1 MFYSRH
7 GKRQNEPELMDD
19 PTCDRETL
27 FRTLRQFERI
37 NLLVTPNRSLA
48 NALIV
53 DDMQNG
59 EPRRLLDVGAG
70 GGDFAR
76 WIVDRAREEGKQLS
90 VVCIDPD
97 RRVCDYCVARCRDY
111 PEIETRCSGF
121 REVDERFDYVFSNHV
136 LHHLSEAETLALL
149 NHTRSITTRL
159 LLISDLRR
167 VRWAE
172 HGFRL
177 LAGVAFRN
185 SFALADGIASIR
197 RAYRFDELASIVAE
211 SAWGGIASVQSGF
224 PARLTVTAR
233 VTQPVQPARVAE
245 PAAAAVCP
253 KDAICGIIAD
263 YELPENQHPGRRE
276 DSPERRRVDRP
287 RQTDYRV
294 YRR

>member
-1 MFYSRH
+1 MFNSRYD
-7 GKRQNEPELMDD
+7 KRQFEPELMDD

-27 FRTLRQFERI
+27 YRTLGQFERI
-37 NLLVTPNRSLA
+37 NALVTPNRALA
-48 NALIV
+48 NALIL

-59 EPRRLLDVGAG
+59 EARRLLDVGAG

-76 WIVDRAREEGKQLS
+76 WLIDRAREEGRPLS

-97 RRVCDYCVARCRDY
+97 PRVCDYCTAMCRDY
-111 PEIETRCSGF
+111 PEIETRCAGF
-121 REVDERFDYVFSNHV
+121 REIDEHFDYVFSNHV
-136 LHHLSEAETLALL
+136 LHHMNEADTLDLL
-149 NHTRSITTRL
+149 NHTRTITTRL

-172 HGFRL
+172 YGFRL

-233 VTQPVQPARVAE
+233 VTRPVKPAYHTSPDAPDAAE
-245 PAAAAVCP
+245 RSESGLLEA
-253 KDAICGIIAD
+253 
-263 YELPENQHPGRRE
+263 E
-276 DSPERRRVDRP
+276 SPNGGSLESA
-287 RQTDYRV
+287 
-294 YRR
+294 